1 MPHDRPIPG
10 SPGEWL
16 AYARRD
22 LAMSASPLPKGAAY
36 ESLCFHAQQAA
47 EKAIKAVYRA
57 RGRSFR
63 YTHDLDDLLHG
74 LERSGLDVPE
84 SLWEAADLTR
94 FAWEARYP
102 GFAEAVSKEEYEQA
116 LALAE
121 RVVEWDAA
129 IIEGGTV

>member
-16 AYARRD
+16 AYAKRD
-22 LAMSASPLPKGAAY
+22 LAMSASPLPKGGAY

-57 RGRSFR
+57 RGQGFR

-74 LERSGLDVPE
+74 LERLGLDVPE

-102 GFAEAVSKEEYEQA
+102 SFAEAVSKEEYEQA

-121 RVVEWDAA
+121 RVVEWAA
-129 IIEGGTV
+129 AMVEGREP